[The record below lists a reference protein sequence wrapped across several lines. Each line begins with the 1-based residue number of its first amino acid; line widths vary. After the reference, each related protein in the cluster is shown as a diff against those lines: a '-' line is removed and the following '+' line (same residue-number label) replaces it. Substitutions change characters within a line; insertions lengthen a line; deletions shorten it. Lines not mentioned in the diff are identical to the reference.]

1 MGDKRNNAGIIDAK
15 LKKQKGDI
23 DSKLY
28 RDIHIVCSLLSR
40 QVRLEILTID

>member
-1 MGDKRNNAGIIDAK
+1 MGDKKNNARITDAK

-40 QVRLEILTID
+40 QVEPEILTIH